1 MRWSVTT
8 AFGDRLANPLTFRTV
23 LPAQASSSPLMP
35 ETGQDRG
42 VQKTGEPH
50 FSDIRCATA
59 QRCEGKEPSAPPS
72 RSRRR
77 PTQQRAKATRNQI
90 LDAAKLFGE
99 RGITG
104 TSTNRIAA
112 AAGVSIGTVYRYFSD
127 RSVMVDELLDRLL
140 IDITTC
146 TATMFNLTDIP
157 ILDMYTTILG
167 VITDVLVANAGLVR
181 APIAGV
187 QFYSSGL
194 PEFEPRLRLMIKVL
208 VIQILGPGDDHQYDV
223 MASVVVN
230 TGFAVVL
237 RASALDVD
245 GRERREL
252 IAATADMIATWFEDH
267 RATDRA
273 LLLVR

>member
-1 MRWSVTT
+1 
-8 AFGDRLANPLTFRTV
+8 
-23 LPAQASSSPLMP
+23 MP
-35 ETGQDRG
+35 ST
-42 VQKTGEPH
+42 P
-50 FSDIRCATA
+50 
-59 QRCEGKEPSAPPS
+59 

-77 PTQQRAKATRNQI
+77 PTQDRAKATRSHI
-90 LDAAKLFGE
+90 LDAAAKLFGE
-99 RGITG
+99 RGITE

-112 AAGVSIGTVYRYFSD
+112 EAGVSIGTVYRYFSD

-140 IDITTC
+140 
-146 TATMFNLTDIP
+146 TDIETAFTTSLFSLKNMP
-157 ILDMYTTILG
+157 VLDMFTTIIG

-181 APIAGV
+181 ALIAGV

-208 VIQILGPGDDHQYDV
+208 VIQILGAGDDRKYDV

-230 TGFAVVL
+230 TGFAAVL

-252 IAATADMIATWFEDH
+252 IAATADMIATWFEEH
-267 RATDRA
+267 RKPARD
-273 LLLVR
+273 LPW